1 LLYNNTSWPW
11 PYALALCPGLGFNLC
26 AKKARFQWAFLRGIY
41 LAKAWL
47 FKIICMKNSFRLIC
61 LAFLISLISMRAM
74 AQTAVKAN
82 SSVGHISGYN
92 NHVNNQNN
100 WGLFG
105 IIGVIALAGLTKRNV
120 VQKN

>member
-1 LLYNNTSWPW
+1 MKSSLY
-11 PYALALCPGLGFNLC
+11 
-26 AKKARFQWAFLRGIY
+26 
-41 LAKAWL
+41 
-47 FKIICMKNSFRLIC
+47 RLIC
-61 LAFLISLISMRAM
+61 LAFIISLISMGTK
-74 AQTAVKAN
+74 AQTTDKAN
-82 SSVGHISGYN
+82 VAVGHVSGYN

>member
-1 LLYNNTSWPW
+1 
-11 PYALALCPGLGFNLC
+11 
-26 AKKARFQWAFLRGIY
+26 
-41 LAKAWL
+41 
-47 FKIICMKNSFRLIC
+47 MKNSFRLIC
-61 LAFLISLISMRAM
+61 LAFLISLISVRTM
-74 AQTAVKAN
+74 AQTAKAN
-82 SSVGHISGYN
+82 AAVPGHVSGNN

>member
-1 LLYNNTSWPW
+1 MKKSMYRPI
-11 PYALALCPGLGFNLC
+11 GLF
-26 AKKARFQWAFLRGIY
+26 FLVT
-41 LAKAWL
+41 LT
-47 FKIICMKNSFRLIC
+47 FM
-61 LAFLISLISMRAM
+61 MAM
-74 AQTAVKAN
+74 AQTTAKAN
-82 SSVGHISGYN
+82 SSLPGHVSGYN

>member
-1 LLYNNTSWPW
+1 MKSF
-11 PYALALCPGLGFNLC
+11 LC
-26 AKKARFQWAFLRGIY
+26 
-41 LAKAWL
+41 
-47 FKIICMKNSFRLIC
+47 RLIC
-61 LAFLISLISMRAM
+61 LTCIISQISTRAM
-74 AQTAVKAN
+74 AQTTDKAN
-82 SSVGHISGYN
+82 ASVGHVSGYN